1 MSLQE
6 LQSVRVMD
14 SRQWIEGKSDLLWSE
29 PERPSVSAAA
39 FRQAF
44 GQLAAGVSIVT
55 TQDRDGQML
64 GMTATS
70 VTSLSLDPPLLLVC
84 VDNRTR
90 TAAALTDDAPFVVQF
105 LAQDQEALARQFA
118 SPAADKFANVAYRL
132 TESGAPAIEGALA
145 TLECLPY
152 ALYPGGDHTIVVGRI
167 VDVQVADIATSPLL
181 YFQSRFLNI
190 GPKSRG

>member
-14 SRQWIEGKSDLLWSE
+14 SRPWIEGMSDLLWSE

-55 TQDRDGQML
+55 TQDRDGQLL

-90 TAAALTDDAPFVVQF
+90 TAAALTDAAPFVVQF
-105 LAQDQEALARQFA
+105 LAEEQEALARQFA
-118 SPAADKFANVAYRL
+118 SSAADKFTGVTYRL
-132 TESGAPAIEGALA
+132 TESGAPAIAGTLA

-152 ALYPGGDHTIVVGRI
+152 AAYPGGDHTIVVGRI
-167 VDVQVADIATSPLL
+167 VDVQIADTSVSPLL
-181 YFQSRFLNI
+181 YFRSRFLNI
-190 GPKSRG
+190 GPKSGV

>member
-6 LQSVRVMD
+6 LQSVRVMG
-14 SRQWIEGKSDLLWSE
+14 SRHWIEGRSEQLWSE
-29 PERPSVSAAA
+29 PERPSVNATA

-44 GQLAAGVSIVT
+44 GQLTAGVSIVT
-55 TQDRDGQML
+55 TRDRDGQLL

-90 TAAALTDDAPFVVQF
+90 TATALTDNVPFVVQF
-105 LAQDQEALARQFA
+105 LAQDQELLARQFA
-118 SPAADKFANVAYRL
+118 SAAPNKFAGVAYHL

-145 TLECLPY
+145 TLECQPY
-152 ALYPGGDHTIVVGRI
+152 AIYPGGDHTIVVGRI
-167 VDVQVADIATSPLL
+167 VDVQLPDTSMPPLV
-181 YFQSRFLNI
+181 YFQSRFLDI
-190 GPKSRG
+190 ELKSRV

>member
-6 LQSVRVMD
+6 LQSVRVLD
-14 SRQWIEGKSDLLWSE
+14 SRRWIEGMSDLLWSE

-55 TQDRDGQML
+55 TQDRDGQLL

-90 TAAALTDDAPFVVQF
+90 TAAALTAAAPFVVQF
-105 LAQDQEALARQFA
+105 LSQEQEALARQFA
-118 SPAADKFANVAYRL
+118 GSAADKFAGVAYHL
-132 TESGAPAIEGALA
+132 TESGAPAIEGSLA

-152 ALYPGGDHTIVVGRI
+152 AAYPGGDHTIVVGRI
-167 VDVQVADIATSPLL
+167 VDVQIADNSVSPLL
-181 YFQSRFLNI
+181 YYRSRFLNI
-190 GPKSRG
+190 GPKSRV